1 MSNEW
6 CWYLLGGLILC
17 GLSMM
22 WVRKVYLDGP
32 SPVKSSDNYL
42 DEDVSYMFGPPQYA
56 DGSMALD

>member
-1 MSNEW
+1 
-6 CWYLLGGLILC
+6 
-17 GLSMM
+17 MM